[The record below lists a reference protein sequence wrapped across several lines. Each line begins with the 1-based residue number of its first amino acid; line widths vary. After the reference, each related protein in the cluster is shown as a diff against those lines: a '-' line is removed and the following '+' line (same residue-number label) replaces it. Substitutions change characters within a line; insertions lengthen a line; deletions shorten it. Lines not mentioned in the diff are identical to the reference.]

1 MSHKIYSYQP
11 SLAEEVAADDWKQF
25 QTNVRKAAFDRET
38 VIIGGGEF
46 DGESLRDMVT
56 FIDNCVARQGMA
68 LADMKNMS
76 EENETLKAT
85 VKELLAEI
93 KRLSD
98 IVDNIHSAP

>member
-1 MSHKIYSYQP
+1 M
-11 SLAEEVAADDWKQF
+11 
-25 QTNVRKAAFDRET
+25 
-38 VIIGGGEF
+38 
-46 DGESLRDMVT
+46 
-56 FIDNCVARQGMA
+56 DNCVARQGMA

-98 IVDNIHSAP
+98 IVDNIYSAP

>member
-1 MSHKIYSYQP
+1 
-11 SLAEEVAADDWKQF
+11 
-25 QTNVRKAAFDRET
+25 
-38 VIIGGGEF
+38 
-46 DGESLRDMVT
+46 
-56 FIDNCVARQGMA
+56 MA